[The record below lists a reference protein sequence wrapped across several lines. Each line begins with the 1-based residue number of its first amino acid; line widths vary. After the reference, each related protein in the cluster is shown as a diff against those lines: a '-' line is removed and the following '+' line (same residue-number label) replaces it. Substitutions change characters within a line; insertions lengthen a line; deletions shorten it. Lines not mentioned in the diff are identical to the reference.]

1 VASLQHQAPKLLDAR
16 RMLMLNTVE
25 LVAAVAGSLAVEVAA
40 DRG

>member
-1 VASLQHQAPKLLDAR
+1 
-16 RMLMLNTVE
+16 MLMLNTVE